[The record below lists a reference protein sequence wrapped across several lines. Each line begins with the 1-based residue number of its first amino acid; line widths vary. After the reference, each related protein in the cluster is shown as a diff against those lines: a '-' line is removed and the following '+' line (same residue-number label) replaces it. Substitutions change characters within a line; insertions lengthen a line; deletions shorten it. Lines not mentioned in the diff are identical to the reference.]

1 MLDGANRH
9 ETPWK
14 PALFMLFTSTR
25 STSSRLYGLYIYRF
39 TYMLTEVIKS
49 VYPISGIGV
58 YFSQGEN
65 VKVHG
70 VALKC
75 GYLMKKYL
83 KSTEW

>member
-1 MLDGANRH
+1 MFSNKSCNRVNRVSKT
-9 ETPWK
+9 EN
-14 PALFMLFTSTR
+14 
-25 STSSRLYGLYIYRF
+25 GLYIYRF